1 MDTQILWSDVLRQSF
16 QDIWTGVANFLPQL
30 IVALLIVII
39 GWAVGAI
46 IENLVE
52 RAARAVKLDNVLK
65 GARVENVVNKAG
77 FQLNSG
83 AFIGGLVKWFVIV
96 IFLIAAFQVL
106 GLTQVNEF
114 LQDVVLKYLPKVIV
128 AALIVLVAAVIA
140 EAMQKVVTGAAAAA
154 GIRSANF
161 AGKIAHWAI
170 WIFGILTALFQ
181 LGVAATFI
189 QTLFTG
195 IVVAIAIAL
204 GLAFGLGGQDA
215 AARAIE
221 KVRQEITERHNHN
234 G

>member
-1 MDTQILWSDVLRQSF
+1 MIQNLSTALQGSF
-16 QDIWTGVANFLPQL
+16 WDIW
-30 IVALLIVII
+30 I
-39 GWAVGAI
+39 GFAKFVP
-46 IENLVE
+46 NLVV
-52 RAARAVKLDNVLK
+52 AV
-65 GARVENVVNKAG
+65 
-77 FQLNSG
+77 
-83 AFIGGLVKWFVIV
+83 V
-96 IFLIAAFQVL
+96 IFLIGWFLGDLLGKVVSQIIRSIKVDHALRTVSADSFLKRAGFNLDSGAFLGGLVEWFVVIVFLVASFDVL
-106 GLTQVNEF
+106 GLTQVNTF
-114 LQDVVLKYLPKVIV
+114 LQQVALFYLPQVIV

-161 AGKIAHWAI
+161 AGKIAHWSI

-195 IVVAIAIAL
+195 VVVAIAIAL

-221 KVRQEITERHNHN
+221 KVRQEVADRHNHN

>member
-1 MDTQILWSDVLRQSF
+1 MYTIQNWGTVLQGSF
-16 QDIWTGVANFLPQL
+16 QDIWMGFAKFVPNL
-30 IVALLIVII
+30 IVAIIIFII
-39 GWAVGAI
+39 GWFLGDLLGRVVAQI
-46 IENLVE
+46 I
-52 RAARAVKLDNVLK
+52 RSVKVDHALRTVSADSFLK
-65 GARVENVVNKAG
+65 RAG
-77 FQLNSG
+77 FNLDSG
-83 AFIGGLVKWFVIV
+83 AFLGGLVEWFVVIV
-96 IFLIAAFQVL
+96 FLVASFDVL
-106 GLTQVNEF
+106 GLTQVNTF
-114 LQDVVLKYLPKVIV
+114 LQQVVLFYLPQVIV

-221 KVRQEITERHNHN
+221 KVRQEVAERHSHS
-234 G
+234 